1 MKIAFFGTP
10 DIAQIVLDKLIKAEI
25 IPDLIISNPDA
36 PVGRKAI
43 MTPPPVA
50 KFAKENNLSLIQP
63 HNLKDENFI
72 ETIKKESWDV
82 FIVVAY
88 GKILPKWLLD
98 LPKKGVVNVHPSLLP
113 KLRGASP
120 IRSAIL
126 NDEKETGVSIM
137 LLDEKMDHGP
147 IIAQAKFSI
156 TDNDWPIDG
165 VVLDIQLADLGAD
178 LLIQNLPLYFE
189 GKIEPKEQIHE
200 DATFCT
206 KITKEMSELQ
216 IDPYNLP
223 EGKSAYEALLK
234 IRAFSV
240 WPETFFIYNG
250 KRIKIKSAHLDPLG
264 TLVIERI
271 VPEGK
276 NETDFKNYFS

>member
-72 ETIKKESWDV
+72 ETIKKEAWDV

-98 LPKKGVVNVHPSLLP
+98 LPKKGVVNIHPSLLP

-147 IIAQAKFSI
+147 IIAQAKFPI
-156 TDNDWPIDG
+156 TNNDWPIDG
-165 VVLDIQLADLGAD
+165 AVLDIQLAELGAD
-178 LLIQNLPLYFE
+178 LLIQNLPLYLE
-189 GKIEPKEQIHE
+189 GKIEPKEQAHE

-216 IDPYNLP
+216 IDPHNLP
-223 EGKSAYEALLK
+223 EGKAAYDVLLK

-250 KRIKIKSAHLDPLG
+250 KRIKIKSALLDPLG
-264 TLVIERI
+264 KLVIERI